1 MRKMNIMSTPLDQ
14 TDRAILQEFRRSPR
28 ATLTEVAAAVG
39 IARGTAY
46 SRLDRLTE
54 SGVITGFGPDINPIA
69 AGYSVTAFCTLE
81 ISQGTHDDTIGALAQ
96 IPEVLEIFTV
106 TGAGDLLCR
115 LVAQSNDDLHL
126 IIQAVAAIRSVQRSQ
141 TQLALHTSHRRH
153 FSDLL

>member
-1 MRKMNIMSTPLDQ
+1 MSTPLDP
-14 TDRAILQEFRRSPR
+14 TDRSILREFRHNPR

-54 SGVITGFGPDINPIA
+54 SGVITGFGPDIDPIK

-81 ISQGTHDDTIGALAQ
+81 ISQGTHDDTIYELAQ

-106 TGAGDLLCR
+106 TGLGDLLCR
-115 LVAQSNDDLHL
+115 LVATSNDDLHS
-126 IIQAVAAIRSVQRSQ
+126 IIQAVAAIPSVQRSQ

-153 FSDLL
+153 FSELL